1 MKLNWLIFATGWM
14 SFRALGSG
22 LFLFWTF
29 TGNERSAPSEW
40 IVSFVGDFIIGITA
54 LFLVYHII
62 KKPSAILWGLLLSW
76 NVLGLFDLFGAIVIS
91 FIVPYEPLPEIG
103 LTTLGVRF
111 ILILN
116 TLIQI
121 SSIYL
126 LFQTNIK
133 EYFKILKN

>member
-40 IVSFVGDFIIGITA
+40 IVSFVGDFIIGISA
-54 LFLVYHII
+54 FFLVYHII
-62 KKPSAILWGLLLSW
+62 KKPSAVLWGLLLSW

-111 ILILN
+111 ILSLN

-121 SSIYL
+121 SCIYL
-126 LFQTNIK
+126 LFQTSIK
-133 EYFKILKN
+133 EYFKI

>member
-14 SFRALGSG
+14 SFRAVGSG

-40 IVSFVGDFIIGITA
+40 IVPFVGDFIIGITA
-54 LFLVYHII
+54 IFLVYHII
-62 KKPSAILWGLLLSW
+62 KKPSAVLWGLLLSW

-111 ILILN
+111 ILSLN

-121 SSIYL
+121 SSIFL
-126 LFQTNIK
+126 LFQTNIR
-133 EYFKILKN
+133 EYFKI

>member
-103 LTTLGVRF
+103 LTSLGVRF
-111 ILILN
+111 VLSLN

-126 LFQTNIK
+126 LFQTDIK
-133 EYFKILKN
+133 EYFKI

>member
-29 TGNERSAPSEW
+29 TGNKRSAPSEW

-54 LFLVYHII
+54 VFLVYQII
-62 KKPSAILWGLLLSW
+62 KKPTAILWGLLLSW

-111 ILILN
+111 ILSLN

-126 LFQTNIK
+126 LFQTNIR
-133 EYFKILKN
+133 EYFKI

>member
-14 SFRALGSG
+14 SFRAVGSG

-40 IVSFVGDFIIGITA
+40 IVSFVGDFIIGISA
-54 LFLVYHII
+54 FFLVYHII
-62 KKPSAILWGLLLSW
+62 KKPSAVLWGLLLSW

-111 ILILN
+111 ILSLN

-126 LFQTNIK
+126 LFQTNIR
-133 EYFKILKN
+133 EYFKI

>member
-14 SFRALGSG
+14 FFRALGSG

-76 NVLGLFDLFGAIVIS
+76 NVLGLLDLFGAIVIS

-111 ILILN
+111 ILSLN

-133 EYFKILKN
+133 EYFKI

>member
-14 SFRALGSG
+14 SFRAVGSG

-54 LFLVYHII
+54 LFLVYQII
-62 KKPSAILWGLLLSW
+62 KKPTAILWGLLLSW

-111 ILILN
+111 ILSLN

-126 LFQTNIK
+126 LFHKDIK
-133 EYFKILKN
+133 EYFRI

>member
-14 SFRALGSG
+14 FFRALGSG

-54 LFLVYHII
+54 VFLVYQII
-62 KKPSAILWGLLLSW
+62 KKPTAILWGILLSW

-91 FIVPYEPLPEIG
+91 FIVTYEPLPEIG

-111 ILILN
+111 ILSLN

-121 SSIYL
+121 SSIFL
-126 LFQTNIK
+126 LFQTNIR
-133 EYFKILKN
+133 EYFKI

>member
-29 TGNERSAPSEW
+29 TGNKRSAPSEW

-54 LFLVYHII
+54 FFLVYQII

-103 LTTLGVRF
+103 LTSSGVRF
-111 ILILN
+111 ILSLN

-126 LFQTNIK
+126 LFQTSIK
-133 EYFKILKN
+133 EYFKI

>member
-14 SFRALGSG
+14 FFRALGSG

-40 IVSFVGDFIIGITA
+40 IVSFVGDFVIGITA
-54 LFLVYHII
+54 LFLVYQII
-62 KKPSAILWGLLLSW
+62 RKPSAILWGLLLSW

-103 LTTLGVRF
+103 LTSSGVRF
-111 ILILN
+111 VLSLN

-126 LFQTNIK
+126 LFQTDIK
-133 EYFKILKN
+133 EYFKI

>member
-14 SFRALGSG
+14 FFRALGSG

-54 LFLVYHII
+54 VFLVYQII

-103 LTTLGVRF
+103 LTSSGVRF
-111 ILILN
+111 VLSLN

-126 LFQTNIK
+126 LFQTNIR
-133 EYFKILKN
+133 EYFKI

>member
-1 MKLNWLIFATGWM
+1 MKLNWIIFVTGWM
-14 SFRALGSG
+14 SFRAVGSG
-22 LFLFWTF
+22 LFLFWIF
-29 TGNERSAPSEW
+29 PENERSAPSEW
-40 IVSFVGDFIIGITA
+40 IVPFVGDFIIGITA
-54 LFLVYHII
+54 VFLVYQII

-103 LTTLGVRF
+103 LTSSGVRF
-111 ILILN
+111 VLSLN

-126 LFQTNIK
+126 LFQTSIK
-133 EYFKILKN
+133 EYFKI

>member
-40 IVSFVGDFIIGITA
+40 LVSLVGDFIIGITA

-91 FIVPYEPLPEIG
+91 FIIPYEPLPEIG

-111 ILILN
+111 ILSLN

-126 LFQTNIK
+126 LFQTDIK
-133 EYFKILKN
+133 EYFKI

>member
-14 SFRALGSG
+14 SFRAVGSG

-40 IVSFVGDFIIGITA
+40 IVSFVGDFIIGISA
-54 LFLVYHII
+54 FFLVYHII
-62 KKPSAILWGLLLSW
+62 KKPSAVLWGLLLSW

-111 ILILN
+111 ILSLN

-126 LFQTNIK
+126 LFQTDIK
-133 EYFKILKN
+133 EYFKI

>member
-40 IVSFVGDFIIGITA
+40 IVPFVGDFIIGITA
-54 LFLVYHII
+54 IFLVYHII

-76 NVLGLFDLFGAIVIS
+76 NVVGLFDLFGAIMIS
-91 FIVPYEPLPEIG
+91 FDAPFGPLPEIG
-103 LTTLGVRF
+103 FNELTVRT

-116 TLIQI
+116 TLLQI
-121 SSIYL
+121 SCIYL
-126 LFQTNIK
+126 LFQKNIK
-133 EYFKILKN
+133 EYFKF

>member
-14 SFRALGSG
+14 SFRAVGSG

-40 IVSFVGDFIIGITA
+40 IVSFVGDFIIGISA
-54 LFLVYHII
+54 FFLVYHII
-62 KKPSAILWGLLLSW
+62 KKPSAVLWGLLLSW
-76 NVLGLFDLFGAIVIS
+76 NVLGLFDLFGAVVIS

-111 ILILN
+111 ILSLN

-126 LFQTNIK
+126 LFQTNIR
-133 EYFKILKN
+133 EYFKI

>member
-29 TGNERSAPSEW
+29 TGNERSAPTEW

-54 LFLVYHII
+54 IFLVYHII
-62 KKPSAILWGLLLSW
+62 KKPSAMLWGLLLSW
-76 NVLGLFDLFGAIVIS
+76 NVLGLFDLFGAIVVS
-91 FIVPYEPLPEIG
+91 FITPYEPLPEIG
-103 LTTLGVRF
+103 LTTYGVRF
-111 ILILN
+111 ILSLN

-121 SSIYL
+121 SCIYL
-126 LFQTNIK
+126 LFQESIK
-133 EYFKILKN
+133 EYFKIN

>member
-14 SFRALGSG
+14 SFRAVGSG

-29 TGNERSAPSEW
+29 TENERSAPSEW
-40 IVSFVGDFIIGITA
+40 IVSFVGDFIIGISA
-54 LFLVYHII
+54 FFLVYHII
-62 KKPSAILWGLLLSW
+62 KKPSAVLWGLLLSW

-111 ILILN
+111 ILSLN

-126 LFQTNIK
+126 LFQTNIR
-133 EYFKILKN
+133 EYFKI

>member
-54 LFLVYHII
+54 LFLVYQII

-103 LTTLGVRF
+103 LTSLGVRF
-111 ILILN
+111 VLSLN

-126 LFQTNIK
+126 LFQTDIK
-133 EYFKILKN
+133 EYFKI

>member
-14 SFRALGSG
+14 SFRAVGSG

-40 IVSFVGDFIIGITA
+40 IVSFVGDFIIGISA
-54 LFLVYHII
+54 FFLVYHII
-62 KKPSAILWGLLLSW
+62 KKPSAVLWGLLLSW

-103 LTTLGVRF
+103 LTSLGVRF
-111 ILILN
+111 VLSLN

-126 LFQTNIK
+126 LFQTDIK
-133 EYFKILKN
+133 EYFKI

>member
-14 SFRALGSG
+14 SFRAVGSG

-40 IVSFVGDFIIGITA
+40 IVSFIGDFIIGITGF
-54 LFLVYHII
+54 FLVYQII
-62 KKPSAILWGLLLSW
+62 KKPTAILWGLLLSW

-111 ILILN
+111 ILSLN

-126 LFQTNIK
+126 LFQTNIR
-133 EYFKILKN
+133 EYFKI

>member
-40 IVSFVGDFIIGITA
+40 MVPFVGDFIIGITA
-54 LFLVYHII
+54 IFLVYYII
-62 KKPSAILWGLLLSW
+62 KKPSTILWVLLLSW
-76 NVLGLFDLFGAIVIS
+76 NVVGFLDLIGAINVS
-91 FIVPYEPLPEIG
+91 FHAPYGPIPEIG
-103 LTTLGVRF
+103 LTATGVRF
-111 ILILN
+111 VLSLN

-126 LFQTNIK
+126 LFHKDIR
-133 EYFKILKN
+133 EYFRI

>member
-40 IVSFVGDFIIGITA
+40 IVPFVGDFIIGITA
-54 LFLVYHII
+54 IFLVYHII

-76 NVLGLFDLFGAIVIS
+76 NVVCLLYTSPSPRDRTRS
-91 FIVPYEPLPEIG
+91 RMP
-103 LTTLGVRF
+103 
-111 ILILN
+111 
-116 TLIQI
+116 
-121 SSIYL
+121 SSA
-126 LFQTNIK
+126 
-133 EYFKILKN
+133 

>member
-54 LFLVYHII
+54 VFLVYQII

-103 LTTLGVRF
+103 LTSSGVRF
-111 ILILN
+111 ILSLN

-126 LFQTNIK
+126 LFQTSIK
-133 EYFKILKN
+133 EYFRI